1 MQTNEKISRDINV
14 LLSLDTYQ
22 GMTDEEIDL
31 IIAYKTCDGI
41 HKKMIETVDLTCAQ
55 KTEQIIADNKASCEK
70 TEAML
75 QSLLSRKPELK
86 AV

>member
-1 MQTNEKISRDINV
+1 MQTNENSPRDINV
-14 LLSLDTYQ
+14 LLNLNTYQ
-22 GMTDEEIDL
+22 DMTDEEIDL
-31 IIAYKTCDGI
+31 IIEYKTRDGI
-41 HKKMIETVDLTCAQ
+41 HKKLIETVDLTCAL

-75 QSLLSRKPELK
+75 QSLLSKKPDLK